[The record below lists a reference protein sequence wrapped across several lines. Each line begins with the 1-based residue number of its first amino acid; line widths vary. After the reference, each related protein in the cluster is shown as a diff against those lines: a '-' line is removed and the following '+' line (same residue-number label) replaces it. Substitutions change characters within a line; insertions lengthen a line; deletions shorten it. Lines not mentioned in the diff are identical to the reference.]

1 MVVLEAPVVGK
12 RVHDVPRKRVR
23 MVYEDDPLH
32 ERTLSKAHFDS
43 KMQRPRMRWQLVD
56 THAS

>member
-32 ERTLSKAHFDS
+32 ERT
-43 KMQRPRMRWQLVD
+43 
-56 THAS
+56 